1 MKKILMLTASVC
13 ALCLPAAQITQADD
27 AAYIKNAESA
37 APAAVAN
44 KASIIKMAADGKM
57 QEVRKGSNGYWCS
70 GDDPTTPVNDPMCGD
85 PNGMEWLMAIVA
97 KSEPPKGKV
106 GFIYMLQGGA
116 AASNIDPFA
125 TAPAAGS
132 EWLIDGP
139 HVMVMNAPELMA
151 THPAGEKPDASQPYV
166 MFPNTPY
173 AHLMVPVQ

>member
-1 MKKILMLTASVC
+1 MKKVALLRSSLLLFLC
-13 ALCLPAAQITQADD
+13 ATGGAAFADD

-37 APAAVAN
+37 APAAVAS
-44 KASIIKMAADGKM
+44 KASIVKMGADGKM
-57 QEVRKGSNGYWCS
+57 QELRKGDNGYWCM
-70 GDDPTTPVNDPMCGD
+70 GDDPSTPVNDPMCGD
-85 PNGMEWLMAIVA
+85 PNGMQWLMAIVA
-97 KSEPPKGKV
+97 KTEPPKDKV

-125 TAPAAGS
+125 TTPAAGS

-151 THPAGEKPDASQPYV
+151 VHPGPEKPDATQPYV